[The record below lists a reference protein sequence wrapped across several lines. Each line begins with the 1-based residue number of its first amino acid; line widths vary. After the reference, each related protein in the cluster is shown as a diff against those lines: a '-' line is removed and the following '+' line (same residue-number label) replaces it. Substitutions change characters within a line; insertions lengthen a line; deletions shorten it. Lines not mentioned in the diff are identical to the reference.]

1 MSAACRNII
10 SAATG
15 PRRRS
20 DLGGCAGYERADI
33 GYHSSIITCPHCQRT
48 DQQVKVGRN
57 ASGSQRYLCKVCH
70 RKYTPEPNSRGY
82 PEALRRQAVQRY
94 VDGMNFRRIARTLGV
109 AHRSVINWV
118 NAHAQRLPEQPPV
131 PAGPLEVN
139 EPDELFT
146 FIGSKKQSLCCD
158 PG

>member
-1 MSAACRNII
+1 M
-10 SAATG
+10 
-15 PRRRS
+15 
-20 DLGGCAGYERADI
+20 
-33 GYHSSIITCPHCQRT
+33 ITCPHCQRT

-82 PEALRRQAVQRY
+82 PEALRRQAVQMY

-118 NAHAQRLPEQPPV
+118 NAHAERLPEQPPV
-131 PAGPLEVN
+131 PADPLAVN
-139 EPDELFT
+139 ELDELFT
-146 FIGSKKQSLCCD
+146 FIGSKKTKSMS
-158 PG
+158 